1 MAAEERNGEVFTDE
15 ECTDC
20 TERERS
26 FDALA
31 RGLANGS
38 ISRRKALR
46 MLGAALVGSALAS
59 IPGMALAQPPP
70 GACKPKGA
78 KCIVNRDCCSQN
90 CFTQNGK
97 LICGPVSGA
106 CFNNNDCTSLPGQDQ
121 CTRAVCNPAGVCVLE
136 PVANCC
142 LEVSQCP
149 TSNDQCLK
157 ATCVNNVCGV
167 EPDAGKSCN
176 DGLRCTED
184 DRCNAAGLC
193 VGTTKTC
200 PPSNNPCAARTE
212 CNPATGACVEIPVNA
227 GTVCRPAQGGCDLPA
242 VCAGTTCPDNPLK
255 KAGTVCREA
264 AGPCDVAEV
273 CTGTSNQCPENRF
286 QPNDTPCN
294 RDEDLCTLDTCQN
307 GQCQAGPQKT
317 CTVSADPCKVNVCVP
332 ATGDCV
338 TQNAPNNTP
347 CEDGDLCTLNDTCQ
361 NGTCRSGS
369 PRTCPA
375 SADPCKVNV
384 CVPATGD
391 CVTQNA
397 PNNTPCTDN
406 NQCTTVDT
414 CQNGTCQGSSP
425 RTCPAGQTCV
435 PATGICQCTTG
446 VTCGNLCCTGNQGFC
461 CPTGTRRAGQ
471 CRSNRGSRR

>member
-97 LICGPVSGA
+97 LICGPVLGA
-106 CFNNNDCTSLPGQDQ
+106 CFNDNDCTSVPGQDP
-121 CTRAVCNPAGVCVLE
+121 CTKAVCDQATGVCVLE
-136 PVANCC
+136 P
-142 LEVSQCP
+142 
-149 TSNDQCLK
+149 
-157 ATCVNNVCGV
+157 
-167 EPDAGKSCN
+167 
-176 DGLRCTED
+176 
-184 DRCNAAGLC
+184 
-193 VGTTKTC
+193 KTC

-317 CTVSADPCKVNVCVP
+317 CPVSADPCKVNVCVP

-375 SADPCKVNV
+375 STDPCKVNV
-384 CVPATGD
+384 CEPATGN
-391 CVTQNA
+391 CVTQNR
-397 PNNTPCTDN
+397 T
-406 NQCTTVDT
+406 
-414 CQNGTCQGSSP
+414 NGTSCGPASNP
-425 RTCPAGQTCV
+425 NRNVCCAGTCCGNNKTCT
-435 PATGICQCTTG
+435 ATG
-446 VTCGNLCCTGNQGFC
+446 V
-461 CPTGTRRAGQ
+461 CPK
-471 CRSNRGSRR
+471 